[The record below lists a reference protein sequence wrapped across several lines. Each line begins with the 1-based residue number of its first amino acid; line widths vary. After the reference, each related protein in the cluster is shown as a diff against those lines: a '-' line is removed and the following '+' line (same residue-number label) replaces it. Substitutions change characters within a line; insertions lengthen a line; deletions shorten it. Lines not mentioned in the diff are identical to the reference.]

1 MFISYRR
8 GEKIVKMVGF
18 IRKNGIFD
26 KISGFFAIYRKG
38 YYNKQKEQSLQDWR
52 RTAMEEGNAKSLVRR
67 LPIKNRITLMVILIS
82 VVPILIISVFSYAKA
97 FISVRQTVRAFAAQ
111 TLTSLERS
119 LTNLADPSRLLAGGQ
134 EKLPEEV
141 LKTEPTGLF
150 QQEALRYLTGVTVL
164 YTDGTV
170 CSLAGEE
177 ILAVTESG
185 GWAITQNEVGEQRL
199 AVAWYATDE
208 EGNAYTVQALFMPQM
223 FTRLL
228 DIYNEESCN
237 RLVLVDG
244 AGGLLTDDGTPL
256 TVLEGEEIRQ
266 TAFEVSGEP
275 ICPREE
281 RSSFLCYLTVPALEA
296 TLVFIEP
303 YTEMMKP
310 LQSIFFGT
318 LFGTILL
325 LNFSVIVID
334 SIDRPMNAL
343 VKSFGDA
350 ARVNFAVTQSDE
362 SRDELGILN
371 QAFNEICAEMR
382 EALNKVEKEQAEKR
396 RAEIRMLQAQINPH
410 FLFNTL
416 DSLRFTSMMNNVP
429 VVSDGLAA
437 LSHLLRSSILK
448 DNSYTPLHSELQ
460 TVEDYLTLQR
470 IRCCETIVLKTEISE
485 EAAKASVMR
494 LLLQPIVE
502 NAVIHGIKENVP
514 LTIRLKAW
522 VGEETLYISIIDDG
536 KGFDPK
542 KAGED
547 GVPKSSKMSG
557 IGLHNVKD
565 RLYLSYKDR
574 QSFSIG
580 SVQGQGTEVQMTMPY
595 TEWKEE
601 SDV

>member
-1 MFISYRR
+1 M
-8 GEKIVKMVGF
+8 KMVGF

-38 YYNKQKEQSLQDWR
+38 YYNKQKEQSPQDWR

-97 FISVRQTVRAFAAQ
+97 FISVRQTVRAFAVQ

-256 TVLEGEEIRQ
+256 TVLEGEVIRQ
-266 TAFEVSGEP
+266 TAFEVSGQP

-536 KGFDPK
+536 KGFDQE

>member
-1 MFISYRR
+1 M
-8 GEKIVKMVGF
+8 KMVGF

-38 YYNKQKEQSLQDWR
+38 YYNKQKEQSPQDWR
-52 RTAMEEGNAKSLVRR
+52 RTAMEEENAKSLVRR

-119 LTNLADPSRLLAGGQ
+119 LTNLADPSRLLAGWQ

-256 TVLEGEEIRQ
+256 TVLEGEVIRQ

-281 RSSFLCYLTVPALEA
+281 RSSFLCYLTVPALDA

-448 DNSYTPLHSELQ
+448 DNSHTPLHSELQ

-536 KGFDPK
+536 KGFDQE

-565 RLYLSYKDR
+565 RLYLAYKDK
-574 QSFSIG
+574 QSFSIN

>member
-1 MFISYRR
+1 M
-8 GEKIVKMVGF
+8 KKVGF

-38 YYNKQKEQSLQDWR
+38 YYNKQKEQSPQDWR

-82 VVPILIISVFSYAKA
+82 VVPILIISIFSYAKA

-199 AVAWYATDE
+199 AVAWYATDG

-228 DIYNEESCN
+228 DVYNEESCN

-256 TVLEGEEIRQ
+256 TVLEGEVIRQ

-522 VGEETLYISIIDDG
+522 VGGETLYISIIDDG
-536 KGFDPK
+536 KGFDQE

>member
-1 MFISYRR
+1 M
-8 GEKIVKMVGF
+8 KKVGF

-38 YYNKQKEQSLQDWR
+38 YYNKQKEQSPQDWR

-82 VVPILIISVFSYAKA
+82 VVPILIISIFSYAKA

-199 AVAWYATDE
+199 AVAWYATDG

-228 DIYNEESCN
+228 DVYNEESCN

-256 TVLEGEEIRQ
+256 TVLEGEVIRQ

-502 NAVIHGIKENVP
+502 NAVIHEIKENVP

-536 KGFDPK
+536 KGFDQE

>member
-1 MFISYRR
+1 M
-8 GEKIVKMVGF
+8 KMVGF

-38 YYNKQKEQSLQDWR
+38 YYNKQKEQSPQDWR
-52 RTAMEEGNAKSLVRR
+52 RTVMEEGNAKSLVRR

-119 LTNLADPSRLLAGGQ
+119 LTNLADPSRLLVGGQ
-134 EKLPEEV
+134 GKLPEEV

-256 TVLEGEEIRQ
+256 TVLEGEVIRQ

-536 KGFDPK
+536 KGFDQE

-557 IGLHNVKD
+557 IGLHNVRD
-565 RLYLSYKDR
+565 RLYLAYKDN
-574 QSFSIG
+574 QSFSIN

>member
-1 MFISYRR
+1 
-8 GEKIVKMVGF
+8 
-18 IRKNGIFD
+18 
-26 KISGFFAIYRKG
+26 
-38 YYNKQKEQSLQDWR
+38 
-52 RTAMEEGNAKSLVRR
+52 MEEGNAKSLVRK
-67 LPIKNRITLMVILIS
+67 LSVKNRITLMVILIS
-82 VVPILIISVFSYAKA
+82 VFPILIISIFSYAKA
-97 FISVRQTVRAFAAQ
+97 FISVRQTARAFAAQ
-111 TLTSLERS
+111 TLVSVERS
-119 LTNLADPSRLLAGGQ
+119 LTDLAQPAMLLDDGAAVIQ
-134 EKLPEEV
+134 TEMVKS
-141 LKTEPTGLF
+141 EPTRLF
-150 QQEALRYLTGVTVL
+150 RQEVWRYLAGVTVL
-164 YTDGTV
+164 QQDGTV
-170 CSLAGEE
+170 CSHTGEE
-177 ILAVTESG
+177 MRIAAESG
-185 GWAITQNEVGEQRL
+185 KWRIVENETGEQRM
-199 AVAWYATDE
+199 AAAWRVTDE
-208 EGNAYTVQALFMPQM
+208 NGNVYTVQAVFLPQM
-223 FTRLL
+223 FMRLL
-228 DIYNEESCN
+228 NIYDTGSYN
-237 RLVLVDG
+237 RLVLVDRSG
-244 AGGLLTDDGTPL
+244 SLLTDDGTPL
-256 TVLEGEEIRQ
+256 TVLEKEVIRQ
-266 TAFEVSGEP
+266 IEFETTGEP

-296 TLVFIEP
+296 TLVFIAP

-325 LNFSVIVID
+325 LNFSMIVID

-343 VKSFGDA
+343 VKSFGNA
-350 ARVNFAVTQSDE
+350 ARMNFAVVQSDE
-362 SRDELGILN
+362 SQDELGILN
-371 QAFNEICAEMR
+371 QAFNEICEEMR

-429 VVSDGLAA
+429 VVSEGLAA

-448 DNSYTPLHSELQ
+448 DNSYTPLQREQQ

-470 IRCCETIVLKTEISE
+470 IRSCETIILKTDMTE

-502 NAVIHGIKENVP
+502 NAVIHGIKENIP
-514 LTIRLKAW
+514 LTIRLNAW
-522 VGEETLYISIIDDG
+522 VQEGTLNIIITDDG
-536 KGFDPK
+536 KGFDPV

-565 RLYLSYKDR
+565 RLYLAYKDR
-574 QSFSIG
+574 QSFAIN
-580 SVQGQGTEVQMTMPY
+580 SVQGQGTEVKMTMPY

>member
-1 MFISYRR
+1 M
-8 GEKIVKMVGF
+8 KMVGF

-38 YYNKQKEQSLQDWR
+38 YYNKQKEQSPQDWR

-67 LPIKNRITLMVILIS
+67 LPIKTRITLMVILIS

-97 FISVRQTVRAFAAQ
+97 FISVRQTVRAFAVQ

-256 TVLEGEEIRQ
+256 TVLEGEVIRQ

-522 VGEETLYISIIDDG
+522 VGKEMLYISIIDDG
-536 KGFDPK
+536 KGFDQE

>member
-1 MFISYRR
+1 M
-8 GEKIVKMVGF
+8 KKVGF

-38 YYNKQKEQSLQDWR
+38 YYNKQKEQSPQDWR

-82 VVPILIISVFSYAKA
+82 VVPILIISIFSYAKA

-199 AVAWYATDE
+199 AVAWYATDG

-228 DIYNEESCN
+228 DVYNEESCN

-256 TVLEGEEIRQ
+256 TVLEGEVIRQ

-536 KGFDPK
+536 KGFDQE

-547 GVPKSSKMSG
+547 DVPKSSKMSG

>member
-1 MFISYRR
+1 M
-8 GEKIVKMVGF
+8 KMVGF
-18 IRKNGIFD
+18 IRENGIFD

-38 YYNKQKEQSLQDWR
+38 YYNKQKEQSPQDWR
-52 RTAMEEGNAKSLVRR
+52 RTAMKEGNAKSLVRR

-256 TVLEGEEIRQ
+256 TVLEGEVIRQ

-460 TVEDYLTLQR
+460 IVEDYLTLQR

-522 VGEETLYISIIDDG
+522 VGKEMLYISIIDDG
-536 KGFDPK
+536 KGFDQE

-565 RLYLSYKDR
+565 RLYLAYKDN
-574 QSFSIG
+574 QSFSIN

>member
-1 MFISYRR
+1 M
-8 GEKIVKMVGF
+8 KMGGF
-18 IRKNGIFD
+18 IRENGIFD

-38 YYNKQKEQSLQDWR
+38 YYNKQKEQSPQDWR

-256 TVLEGEEIRQ
+256 TVLEGEVIRQ

-536 KGFDPK
+536 KGFDQE

-574 QSFSIG
+574 QSFSIN

>member
-1 MFISYRR
+1 M
-8 GEKIVKMVGF
+8 KMVGF
-18 IRKNGIFD
+18 IRENGIFD

-38 YYNKQKEQSLQDWR
+38 YYNKQKEQSPQDWR

-256 TVLEGEEIRQ
+256 TVLEGEVIRQ
-266 TAFEVSGEP
+266 TAFEVSGQP

-502 NAVIHGIKENVP
+502 NAVIHGIKENIP

-536 KGFDPK
+536 KGFDQEN
-542 KAGED
+542 AGED

-565 RLYLSYKDR
+565 RLYLAYKDK
-574 QSFSIG
+574 QSFSIN

>member
-1 MFISYRR
+1 M
-8 GEKIVKMVGF
+8 KMVGF
-18 IRKNGIFD
+18 IRENGIFD

-38 YYNKQKEQSLQDWR
+38 YYNKQKEQSPQDWR
-52 RTAMEEGNAKSLVRR
+52 RTAMKEGNAKSLVRR

-256 TVLEGEEIRQ
+256 TVLEGEVIRQ

-382 EALNKVEKEQAEKR
+382 EALNKVEKEQAEKH

-470 IRCCETIVLKTEISE
+470 IRSCETIMLKTEISE

-502 NAVIHGIKENVP
+502 NAVIHGIKENIP

-522 VGEETLYISIIDDG
+522 VGKETLYISIIDDG
-536 KGFDPK
+536 KGFDQE

-565 RLYLSYKDR
+565 RLYLAYKDK
-574 QSFSIG
+574 QSFSIN

>member
-1 MFISYRR
+1 M
-8 GEKIVKMVGF
+8 KMVGF
-18 IRKNGIFD
+18 IRENGIFD

-119 LTNLADPSRLLAGGQ
+119 LTNLADPSRLLVGGQ

-199 AVAWYATDE
+199 TVAWYATDE

-237 RLVLVDG
+237 RLVMVDG

-256 TVLEGEEIRQ
+256 TVLEGEVIRQ

-325 LNFSVIVID
+325 LNFSVNVID

-522 VGEETLYISIIDDG
+522 VGKEMLYISIIDDG
-536 KGFDPK
+536 KGFDQE

-565 RLYLSYKDR
+565 RLYLAYKDN
-574 QSFSIG
+574 QSFSIN

>member
-1 MFISYRR
+1 M
-8 GEKIVKMVGF
+8 KKVGF

-38 YYNKQKEQSLQDWR
+38 YYNKQKEQSPQDWR
-52 RTAMEEGNAKSLVRR
+52 RTAMEEENAKSLVRR

-256 TVLEGEEIRQ
+256 TVLEGEVIRQ

-281 RSSFLCYLTVPALEA
+281 HSSFLCYLTVPALEA

-536 KGFDPK
+536 KGFDQE

>member
-1 MFISYRR
+1 M
-8 GEKIVKMVGF
+8 KMVGF

-38 YYNKQKEQSLQDWR
+38 YYNKQKEQSPQDWR

-199 AVAWYATDE
+199 AVAWYVTDE
-208 EGNAYTVQALFMPQM
+208 EGNAYAVQALFMPQM

-256 TVLEGEEIRQ
+256 TVLEGEVIRQ

-437 LSHLLRSSILK
+437 FSHLLRSSILK

-536 KGFDPK
+536 KGFDQE

>member
-1 MFISYRR
+1 M
-8 GEKIVKMVGF
+8 KMVGF

-38 YYNKQKEQSLQDWR
+38 YYNKQKEQSPQDWR
-52 RTAMEEGNAKSLVRR
+52 RTAMEEENAKSLVRR

-170 CSLAGEE
+170 CSHTGEE
-177 ILAVTESG
+177 ILTVVEPG
-185 GWAITQNEVGEQRL
+185 GWTVTQNEAGEQRM
-199 AVAWYATDE
+199 AAAWHVTDGA
-208 EGNAYTVQALFMPQM
+208 GNAYTMQALFMPQM

-228 DIYNEESCN
+228 DIYDEESCN
-237 RLVLVDG
+237 RLVLVDRSG
-244 AGGLLTDDGTPL
+244 SLLTDDGTPL
-256 TVLEGEEIRQ
+256 TVLEGEVIRQ
-266 TAFEVSGEP
+266 IEFEASGEP

-281 RSSFLCYLTVPALEA
+281 RSSFLYYLTVPALEA
-296 TLVFIEP
+296 TLVFIAP

-325 LNFSVIVID
+325 LNFSMIVID

-343 VKSFGDA
+343 VKSFGNA
-350 ARVNFAVTQSDE
+350 ARMNFAVTQSDE

-536 KGFDPK
+536 KGFDQE

-565 RLYLSYKDR
+565 RLYLAYKDR
-574 QSFSIG
+574 QSFSID
-580 SVQGQGTEVQMTMPY
+580 SVQGQGTEVQMMMPY

>member
-1 MFISYRR
+1 M
-8 GEKIVKMVGF
+8 KMVGF

-38 YYNKQKEQSLQDWR
+38 YYNKQKEQSPQDWR

-256 TVLEGEEIRQ
+256 TVLEGEVIRQ
-266 TAFEVSGEP
+266 TAFEVSGQP

-382 EALNKVEKEQAEKR
+382 EALNKVEKEQVEKR

-514 LTIRLKAW
+514 LTIWLKAW

-536 KGFDPK
+536 KGFDQE

>member
-1 MFISYRR
+1 M
-8 GEKIVKMVGF
+8 KMVGF
-18 IRKNGIFD
+18 IRENGIFD

-164 YTDGTV
+164 YPDGTV

-256 TVLEGEEIRQ
+256 TVLEGEVIRQ

-470 IRCCETIVLKTEISE
+470 IRCCETIVLKREISK

-536 KGFDPK
+536 KGFDQE
-542 KAGED
+542 KADED

>member
-1 MFISYRR
+1 M
-8 GEKIVKMVGF
+8 KMVGF

-38 YYNKQKEQSLQDWR
+38 YYNKQKEQSPQDWR

-256 TVLEGEEIRQ
+256 TVLEGEVIRQ

-334 SIDRPMNAL
+334 SIDRPMYAL

-382 EALNKVEKEQAEKR
+382 EALKKVEKEQAEKR

-502 NAVIHGIKENVP
+502 NAVIHGIKENIP

-522 VGEETLYISIIDDG
+522 VGKETLYISIIDDG
-536 KGFDPK
+536 KGFDPE

-565 RLYLSYKDR
+565 RLYLAYKDN

>member
-1 MFISYRR
+1 M
-8 GEKIVKMVGF
+8 KMVGF
-18 IRKNGIFD
+18 IRENGIFD

-38 YYNKQKEQSLQDWR
+38 YYNKQKEQSPQDWR
-52 RTAMEEGNAKSLVRR
+52 RTAMKEGNAKSLVRR

-256 TVLEGEEIRQ
+256 TVLEGEVIRQ

-310 LQSIFFGT
+310 LQSIFFWT

-522 VGEETLYISIIDDG
+522 VGKEMLYISIIDDG
-536 KGFDPK
+536 KGFDQE

-565 RLYLSYKDR
+565 RLYLAYKDN
-574 QSFSIG
+574 QSFSIN

>member
-1 MFISYRR
+1 M
-8 GEKIVKMVGF
+8 KKVGF

-38 YYNKQKEQSLQDWR
+38 YYNKQKEQSPQDWR

-82 VVPILIISVFSYAKA
+82 VVPILIISIFSYAKA

-199 AVAWYATDE
+199 AVAWYATDG

-228 DIYNEESCN
+228 DVYNEESCN

-256 TVLEGEEIRQ
+256 TVLEGEVIRQ

-536 KGFDPK
+536 KGFDQE

-547 GVPKSSKMSG
+547 GVPKSSKVSG

>member
-1 MFISYRR
+1 M
-8 GEKIVKMVGF
+8 KMVGF

-38 YYNKQKEQSLQDWR
+38 YYNKQKEQSPQDWR

-177 ILAVTESG
+177 ILAVMESG

-256 TVLEGEEIRQ
+256 TVLEGEVIRQ

-275 ICPREE
+275 ICSREE
-281 RSSFLCYLTVPALEA
+281 RSSFLCYLTVPVLEA

-536 KGFDPK
+536 KGFDQE

>member
-1 MFISYRR
+1 M
-8 GEKIVKMVGF
+8 KKVGF
-18 IRKNGIFD
+18 IRENGIFD

-38 YYNKQKEQSLQDWR
+38 YYNKQKEQSPQDWR

-141 LKTEPTGLF
+141 LKTEPTRLF

-208 EGNAYTVQALFMPQM
+208 KGNAYTVQALFMPQM

-256 TVLEGEEIRQ
+256 TVLEGEVIRQ

-536 KGFDPK
+536 KGFDQE

>member
-1 MFISYRR
+1 M
-8 GEKIVKMVGF
+8 KMVGF

-38 YYNKQKEQSLQDWR
+38 YYNKQKEQSPQDWR
-52 RTAMEEGNAKSLVRR
+52 RTVMEEGNAKSLVRR

-256 TVLEGEEIRQ
+256 TVLEGEVIRQ
-266 TAFEVSGEP
+266 TAFEVSGQP

-536 KGFDPK
+536 KGFDQE

>member
-1 MFISYRR
+1 M
-8 GEKIVKMVGF
+8 KKVGF

-38 YYNKQKEQSLQDWR
+38 YYNKQKEQSPQDWR
-52 RTAMEEGNAKSLVRR
+52 RTAMKEGNAKSLVRR

-177 ILAVTESG
+177 VLAVTESG

-256 TVLEGEEIRQ
+256 TVLEGEVIRQ

-536 KGFDPK
+536 KGFDQE

-565 RLYLSYKDR
+565 RLYLAYKDN
-574 QSFSIG
+574 QSFSIN

>member
-1 MFISYRR
+1 M
-8 GEKIVKMVGF
+8 KKVGF

-38 YYNKQKEQSLQDWR
+38 YYNKQKEQSPQDWR

-82 VVPILIISVFSYAKA
+82 VVPILIISIFSYAKA

-199 AVAWYATDE
+199 AVAWYATDG

-228 DIYNEESCN
+228 DVYNEESCN

-256 TVLEGEEIRQ
+256 TVLEGEVIRQ

-536 KGFDPK
+536 KGFDQE

-565 RLYLSYKDR
+565 RLYLSYMDR

>member
-1 MFISYRR
+1 M
-8 GEKIVKMVGF
+8 KKVGF
-18 IRKNGIFD
+18 IRENGIFD

-38 YYNKQKEQSLQDWR
+38 YYNKQKEQSPQDWR

-256 TVLEGEEIRQ
+256 TVLEGEVIRQ

-350 ARVNFAVTQSDE
+350 ARVNFAVAQSDE

-536 KGFDPK
+536 KGFDQE

>member
-1 MFISYRR
+1 
-8 GEKIVKMVGF
+8 VKMVGF

-38 YYNKQKEQSLQDWR
+38 YYNKQKEQSPQDWR

-256 TVLEGEEIRQ
+256 TVLEGEVIRQ
-266 TAFEVSGEP
+266 TAFEVSGQP

-502 NAVIHGIKENVP
+502 NAVIHGIKENIP

-536 KGFDPK
+536 KGFDQEN
-542 KAGED
+542 AGED

-565 RLYLSYKDR
+565 RLYLAYKDK
-574 QSFSIG
+574 QSFSIN

>member
-1 MFISYRR
+1 M
-8 GEKIVKMVGF
+8 KMVGF
-18 IRKNGIFD
+18 IRENGIFD

-38 YYNKQKEQSLQDWR
+38 YYNKQKEQSPQDWR
-52 RTAMEEGNAKSLVRR
+52 RTAMKEGNAKSLVRR

-256 TVLEGEEIRQ
+256 TVLEGEVIRQ

-522 VGEETLYISIIDDG
+522 VGEERLYISIIDDG
-536 KGFDPK
+536 KGFDQE

>member
-1 MFISYRR
+1 M
-8 GEKIVKMVGF
+8 KMVGF

-38 YYNKQKEQSLQDWR
+38 YYNKQKEQSPQDWR

-119 LTNLADPSRLLAGGQ
+119 LTNLADPSRLLAGWQ

-256 TVLEGEEIRQ
+256 TVLEGEVIRQ

-448 DNSYTPLHSELQ
+448 DNSHTPLHSELQ

-536 KGFDPK
+536 KGFDQE

-565 RLYLSYKDR
+565 RLYLAYKDN
-574 QSFSIG
+574 QSFSIN

>member
-1 MFISYRR
+1 M
-8 GEKIVKMVGF
+8 KKVGF

-38 YYNKQKEQSLQDWR
+38 YYNKQKEQSPQDWR

-82 VVPILIISVFSYAKA
+82 VVPILIISIFSYAKA

-199 AVAWYATDE
+199 AVAWYATDG

-228 DIYNEESCN
+228 DVYNEESCN

-256 TVLEGEEIRQ
+256 TVLEGEVIRQ

-396 RAEIRMLQAQINPH
+396 RADIRMLQAQINPH

-536 KGFDPK
+536 KGFDQE

>member
-1 MFISYRR
+1 M
-8 GEKIVKMVGF
+8 KMVGF

-38 YYNKQKEQSLQDWR
+38 YYNKQKEQSPQDWR

-208 EGNAYTVQALFMPQM
+208 EENAYTVQALFMPQM

-256 TVLEGEEIRQ
+256 TVLEGEVIRQ

-502 NAVIHGIKENVP
+502 NAVIHGIKENIP

-522 VGEETLYISIIDDG
+522 VGKETLYISIIDDG
-536 KGFDPK
+536 KGFDQE

-565 RLYLSYKDR
+565 RLYLAYKDK
-574 QSFSIG
+574 QSFSIN

>member
-1 MFISYRR
+1 M
-8 GEKIVKMVGF
+8 KMVGF

-38 YYNKQKEQSLQDWR
+38 YYNKQKEQSPQDWR

-244 AGGLLTDDGTPL
+244 AGGLLTDDGAPL
-256 TVLEGEEIRQ
+256 TVLEGEVIRQ

-470 IRCCETIVLKTEISE
+470 IRSCETIMLKTEISE

-502 NAVIHGIKENVP
+502 NAVIHGIKENIP
-514 LTIRLKAW
+514 LTIRLKTW
-522 VGEETLYISIIDDG
+522 VGKETLYISIIDDG
-536 KGFDPK
+536 KGFDPE
-542 KAGED
+542 KADED

-565 RLYLSYKDR
+565 RLYLAYKDN
-574 QSFSIG
+574 QSFSIN

>member
-1 MFISYRR
+1 M
-8 GEKIVKMVGF
+8 KMVGF
-18 IRKNGIFD
+18 IRENGIFD

-38 YYNKQKEQSLQDWR
+38 YYNKQKEQSPQDWR

-256 TVLEGEEIRQ
+256 TVLEGEVIRQ

-350 ARVNFAVTQSDE
+350 ARVNFAVAQSDE

-502 NAVIHGIKENVP
+502 NAVIHGIKENIP

-536 KGFDPK
+536 KGFDQE

-565 RLYLSYKDR
+565 RLYLAYKDN
-574 QSFSIG
+574 QSFSIN

>member
-1 MFISYRR
+1 M
-8 GEKIVKMVGF
+8 KMVGF

-38 YYNKQKEQSLQDWR
+38 YYNKQKEQSPQDWR

-208 EGNAYTVQALFMPQM
+208 EGYAYTVQALFMPQM

-256 TVLEGEEIRQ
+256 TVLEGEVIRQ
-266 TAFEVSGEP
+266 TAFEVSGQP

-502 NAVIHGIKENVP
+502 NAVIHGIKENIP

-536 KGFDPK
+536 KGFDQEN
-542 KAGED
+542 AGED

-565 RLYLSYKDR
+565 RLYLAYKDK
-574 QSFSIG
+574 QSFSIN

>member
-1 MFISYRR
+1 M
-8 GEKIVKMVGF
+8 KKVGF

-38 YYNKQKEQSLQDWR
+38 YYNKQKEQSPQDWR

-82 VVPILIISVFSYAKA
+82 VVPILIISIFSYAKA

-199 AVAWYATDE
+199 AVAWYATDG

-228 DIYNEESCN
+228 DVYNEESCN

-256 TVLEGEEIRQ
+256 TVLEGEVIRQ

-536 KGFDPK
+536 KGFDQE

-547 GVPKSSKMSG
+547 GVPKSSKMRG

>member
-1 MFISYRR
+1 M
-8 GEKIVKMVGF
+8 KMVGF
-18 IRKNGIFD
+18 IRENGIFD

-119 LTNLADPSRLLAGGQ
+119 LTNLADPSRLLAGWQ

-256 TVLEGEEIRQ
+256 TVLEGEVIRQ

-281 RSSFLCYLTVPALEA
+281 RSSFLCYLTVPALDA

-448 DNSYTPLHSELQ
+448 DNSHTPLHSELQ

-580 SVQGQGTEVQMTMPY
+580 SIQGQGTEVQMTMPY

>member
-1 MFISYRR
+1 M
-8 GEKIVKMVGF
+8 KMVGF

-38 YYNKQKEQSLQDWR
+38 YYNKQKEQSPQDWR

-97 FISVRQTVRAFAAQ
+97 FISVRQTVRAFAVQ

-150 QQEALRYLTGVTVL
+150 QQEALRYLAGVTVL

-256 TVLEGEEIRQ
+256 TVLEGEVIRQ

-522 VGEETLYISIIDDG
+522 VGKEMLYISIIDDG
-536 KGFDPK
+536 KGFDQE

>member
-1 MFISYRR
+1 M
-8 GEKIVKMVGF
+8 KMVGF
-18 IRKNGIFD
+18 IRENGIFD

-38 YYNKQKEQSLQDWR
+38 YYNKQKEQSPQDWR
-52 RTAMEEGNAKSLVRR
+52 RTAMKEGNAKSLVRR

-256 TVLEGEEIRQ
+256 TVLEGEVIRQ
-266 TAFEVSGEP
+266 TAFEVSGQP

-522 VGEETLYISIIDDG
+522 VGKEMLYISIIDDG
-536 KGFDPK
+536 KGFDQE

>member
-1 MFISYRR
+1 M
-8 GEKIVKMVGF
+8 KMVGF

-38 YYNKQKEQSLQDWR
+38 YYNKQKEQSPQDWR

-256 TVLEGEEIRQ
+256 TVLEGEVIRQ

-502 NAVIHGIKENVP
+502 NAVIHGIKENIP

-522 VGEETLYISIIDDG
+522 VGKETLYISIIDDG
-536 KGFDPK
+536 KGFDQE

-565 RLYLSYKDR
+565 RLYLAYKDK
-574 QSFSIG
+574 QSFSIN